1 MRFRKGFSVMSANG
15 PALRRRRSIPSGPL
29 FRAGLA
35 ALLILTLTAAADAYT
50 LVLRSGR
57 LVTIPDDFKVTPAAV
72 TYEVSPGNWVTVW
85 LSNVDF
91 AATERANSEPAGSFA
106 KRVMKETEGA
116 RVTPATASGSL
127 GQGRGDGRKVV
138 TNEDLEPSRLRRQ
151 AQEQDYERTRR
162 ERGMPSKQELRRSVE
177 ERDRMLHELAR
188 QIREEKA
195 QAELESLR
203 AELAKARRELHEH
216 DLRLSQQAVTYAPAY
231 APADYFPYFYTPP
244 IQVIPAFRFGH
255 RRGFGRGG
263 FGHHPYRRPFPYYRA
278 RPGHPLP
285 STVSPSRNAGA
296 RPRAA
301 APAVAAPRRGR

>member
-15 PALRRRRSIPSGPL
+15 LALRPSRRRSISSGPL

-35 ALLILTLTAAADAYT
+35 ALFILTLTAAADAYT

-57 LVTIPDDFKVTPAAV
+57 LVTVPEDFKVTPSAV
-72 TYEVSPGNWVTVW
+72 TYEVSPGCWVTVW

-91 AATERANSEPAGSFA
+91 AATERANAESAGSFA
-106 KRVMKETEGA
+106 RKIMKEPEGT
-116 RVTPATASGSL
+116 RVTPASAPGGL
-127 GQGRGDGRKVV
+127 GQGRRDGRKVV

-188 QIREEKA
+188 QIREERV
-195 QAELESLR
+195 QAEMESLR
-203 AELAKARRELHEH
+203 AELAKAKRDLHEQS
-216 DLRLSQQAVTYAPAY
+216 LRLSQQAAIYAPVY
-231 APADYFPYFYTPP
+231 DHFPYFYTPP
-244 IQVIPAFRFGH
+244 IQVIPVFKFGH
-255 RRGFGRGG
+255 RRGFGRGN
-263 FGHHPYRRPFPYYRA
+263 FGHHPHGRSFPYRHA
-278 RPGHPLP
+278 RPGHPFP
-285 STVSPSRNAGA
+285 STVSPSRNAGG
-296 RPRAA
+296 RPRVP